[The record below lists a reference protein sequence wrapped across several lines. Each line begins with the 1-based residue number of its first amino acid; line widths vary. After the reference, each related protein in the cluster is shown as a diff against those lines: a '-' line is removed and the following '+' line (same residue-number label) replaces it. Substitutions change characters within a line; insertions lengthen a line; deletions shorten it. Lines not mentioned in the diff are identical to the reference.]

1 MSVHIFIDKMENFR
15 KILADEAPFKLSN
28 ETMDKFC
35 SIMKPLSLK
44 KKDILIDSGKIDT
57 NIYIVKSGII
67 RRVYMDGMKEVT
79 VAFALP
85 GTVIISYHSYCYR
98 QPTYHQFEAC
108 CDSEIM
114 VVTKEQYEDLVAES
128 HEFARWALNMAQ
140 CQLYYNEIKQTV
152 INGDA
157 QERYESLL
165 KNRPEIIRTV
175 SLRIIASYLGVS
187 QAYLSR
193 IRNKIFKKQ

>member
-1 MSVHIFIDKMENFR
+1 MEVFR
-15 KILADEAPFKLSN
+15 KKLADEAPFKLSN

-35 SIMKPLSLK
+35 SLMTPLSLK

-57 NIYIVKSGII
+57 NIYIVKTGII
-67 RRVYMDGMKEVT
+67 RRICMDGLKEST

-85 GTVIISYHSYCYR
+85 GTMIISYHSYCYR
-98 QPTYHQFEAC
+98 KPTYHQFEAC
-108 CDSEIM
+108 CDTEIM
-114 VVTKEQYEDLVAES
+114 VVTKDQFEELIAES
-128 HEFARWALNMAQ
+128 HEFARWALNMCQ
-140 CQLYYNEIKQTV
+140 CQLYYNEIKQMI

-157 QERYESLL
+157 QERYEALL
-165 KNRPEIIRTV
+165 NNRPEIIKNV

-193 IRNKIFKKQ
+193 IRNKIFKK

>member
-1 MSVHIFIDKMENFR
+1 MENFK
-15 KILADEAPFKLSN
+15 KILADEAPFKLSG

-35 SIMKPLSLK
+35 NIMKPMYLK

-67 RRVYMDGMKEVT
+67 RRTYMDGMKEAT
-79 VAFALP
+79 VAFALA
-85 GTVIISYHSYCYR
+85 GTMIISYHSYCYG

-114 VVTKEQYEDLVAES
+114 VVTKEKFEELVAES

-140 CQLYYNEIKQTV
+140 CQLYYKEIKETV

-157 QERYESLL
+157 MERYESLL
-165 KNRPEIIRTV
+165 KNRPEIIQTV
-175 SLRIIASYLGVS
+175 SLGIIASYLGVS
-187 QAYLSR
+187 QSYLSR
-193 IRNKIFKKQ
+193 IRNRILKK